1 MTLNFKTTY
10 LKAIRERYFMASK
23 AEKSLILDELCEVTG
38 YNRKWAIR
46 VLAKSHKTGPK
57 ISGRK
62 KQYSEQALYHLK
74 RLWHILGRINSKKMV
89 AAFPVWLDF
98 YDRQDFNEEIRAEIM
113 SMSHATIDRYLQKY
127 RNQFARRKRTG
138 TQRAKTFLNTIPIK
152 EMDFK
157 SQKPGSFQA
166 DTVAH
171 CGNSLSGTFIWSL
184 TVTDEYS
191 GWTENRAI
199 YGKNGGT
206 VTSAFASIL
215 WSLPFKAH
223 QINTDNGTEF
233 INDQLQKFLVEDQK
247 LKFTRSRAYK
257 KNDNA
262 HVEQKN
268 FTHVRELFGYDR
280 FDKEELTFVMNEI
293 YKDYFN
299 VLWNFFIPQQK
310 CIKVERVGSRYR
322 RAYDI
327 PKTPYQRLIESSELS
342 VYQKEQLKEKYKSL
356 NPIELKRELNDQ
368 LARFK
373 RIIENKSE
381 FKYKFVA

>member
-10 LKAIRERYFMASK
+10 LNAIRERYFMASK
-23 AEKSLILDELCEVTG
+23 TEKSKILDELCEITG

-57 ISGRK
+57 SSGRK
-62 KQYSEQALYHLK
+62 KQYSEQALFHLK
-74 RLWHILGRINSKKMV
+74 RLWHVLGRINSKKMV

-98 YDRQDFNEEIRAEIM
+98 YHRQEFTEEIKVEIL

-138 TQRAKTFLNTIPIK
+138 TQRSKTFLNTIPIK
-152 EMDFK
+152 ELDFK
-157 SQKPGSFQA
+157 SQVPGYFQA

-199 YGKNGGT
+199 YGKFAST
-206 VTSAFASIL
+206 VTAAFASIL
-215 WSLPFKAH
+215 WSLPYKAQ

-233 INDQLQKFLVEDQK
+233 INDELQKFLVEDQG

-268 FTHVRELFGYDR
+268 FTHVRELFGYERYDR
-280 FDKEELTFVMNEI
+280 EELIFVMNDI
-293 YKDYFN
+293 YKNYFN
-299 VLWNFFIPQQK
+299 ILWNYFIPQQK
-310 CIKVERVGSRYR
+310 CIKVERVGSKYR
-322 RAYDI
+322 RFFDV
-327 PKTPYQRLIESSELS
+327 PKTPYQRLIESDELS
-342 VYQKEQLKEKYKSL
+342 IYQKGQLKEKFKSL
-356 NPIELKRELNDQ
+356 NPIMLRGELNEQ
-368 LARFK
+368 LSRFK
-373 RIIENKSE
+373 RILENKSD
-381 FKYKFVA
+381 FKYKFAS